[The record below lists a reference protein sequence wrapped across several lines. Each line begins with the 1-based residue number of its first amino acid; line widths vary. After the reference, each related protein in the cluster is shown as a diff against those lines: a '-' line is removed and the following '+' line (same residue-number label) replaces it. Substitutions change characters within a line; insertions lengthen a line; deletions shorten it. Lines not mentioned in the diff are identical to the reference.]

1 MKRLVLKIAILAVLC
16 MVVAG
21 CGKQGASAEEVLAT
35 QDSGTVVETA
45 EESSMEEVTEKE
57 DVEVASKEGNA
68 TDESQEAVVETA
80 EAKVAETETI
90 EETVAEAAGAEAG
103 KETLAGEA
111 STESAEAGTT
121 DEMPA
126 ESAETEQQASENG
139 AKKTF
144 AVTRFEEAKTLY
156 ATIALNIRR
165 GPGTDYEKA
174 GNLALADE
182 IKALGQADNGWYFF
196 MKNGEAVYASDA
208 YLSET
213 KPELPPLVAEA
224 PAQTAPTPQQ
234 VPAQAVAAP
243 AGVIMVGDSR
253 CVQMQEAVGGGGC
266 SWICENSKEY
276 TWFIEKAIPRF
287 DQYVGKGTKVVINM
301 GVNDPEHYKDY
312 VATVNAKAAEWAG
325 RGARTY
331 FVSVNPVW
339 ENPYTDQADVDTFN
353 ANVPGMLSGVTWIDT
368 SSWLNANG
376 YRLVDG
382 LHYDAPTYVN
392 IFNLIM
398 GSL

>member
-1 MKRLVLKIAILAVLC
+1 MKRLVKKTALLLVLC
-16 MVVAG
+16 LLFTGCAQQTPVTAEVAET
-21 CGKQGASAEEVLAT
+21 KSETVAE
-35 QDSGTVVETA
+35 STVEETTVEEKTA
-45 EESSMEEVTEKE
+45 EESAESATE
-57 DVEVASKEGNA
+57 
-68 TDESQEAVVETA
+68 TVVEDTA
-80 EAKVAETETI
+80 AESVEETTEAETTETETMP
-90 EETVAEAAGAEAG
+90 EETAVEDTAKTDGQP
-103 KETLAGEA
+103 
-111 STESAEAGTT
+111 TESGE
-121 DEMPA
+121 
-126 ESAETEQQASENG
+126 
-139 AKKTF
+139 KKLFT
-144 AVTRFEEAKTLY
+144 VTRFEEVKTLY
-156 ATIALNIRR
+156 ATIALNFRR
-165 GPGTDYEKA
+165 GPGTDYERA
-174 GNLALADE
+174 GSLSMAE
-182 IKALGQADNGWYFF
+182 EVMVLGQADTGWYFF
-196 MKNGEAVYASDA
+196 MKNGEAVYASDK
-208 YLSET
+208 YFSET
-213 KPELPPLVAEA
+213 KPELPPPA
-224 PAQTAPTPQQ
+224 PAQPTQQAPAQQ

-276 TWFIEKAIPRF
+276 TWFVERAIPRF

-312 VATVNAKAAEWAG
+312 VATVNAKAAEWAA

-339 ENPYTDQADVDTFN
+339 ENPYTAQADVDTFN

-376 YRLVDG
+376 YRLLDG

>member
-1 MKRLVLKIAILAVLC
+1 MKRVWKKCALLLVLSLLLC
-16 MVVAG
+16 G
-21 CGKQGASAEEVLAT
+21 CSQTAQPTGETVETEEV
-35 QDSGTVVETA
+35 SVVETSVEA
-45 EESSMEEVTEKE
+45 TEEVVEEAVSEEESVTEEKVFGETTEVVSEEETEESTDVAKEEEV
-57 DVEVASKEGNA
+57 
-68 TDESQEAVVETA
+68 EAG
-80 EAKVAETETI
+80 TI
-90 EETVAEAAGAEAG
+90 EEPK
-103 KETLAGEA
+103 KEIV
-111 STESAEAGTT
+111 
-121 DEMPA
+121 
-126 ESAETEQQASENG
+126 
-139 AKKTF
+139 
-144 AVTRFEEAKTLY
+144 VTPLEEPKTLY
-156 ATIALNIRR
+156 ATIALNVRR
-165 GPGTDYEKA
+165 GPSTDYEKA
-174 GNLALADE
+174 GSLAMADSVM
-182 IKALGQADNGWYFF
+182 ALGQADTGWYFF
-196 MKNGEAVYASDA
+196 MMDGQAVYASDK

-213 KPELPPLVAEA
+213 KPELPPSTPVQQA
-224 PAQTAPTPQQ
+224 PAAQQAPT
-234 VPAQAVAAP
+234 QAAVAP

-276 TWFIEKAIPRF
+276 TWFVEKAIPRF

-312 VATVNAKAAEWAG
+312 VATINAKAAEWTG

-331 FVSVNPVW
+331 LVSVNPVW
-339 ENPYTDQADVDTFN
+339 ENPYTAQEDVDTFN

-368 SSWLNANG
+368 SSWLTTNG

>member
-1 MKRLVLKIAILAVLC
+1 MKRLVKKTALLLALC
-16 MVVAG
+16 LVFTG
-21 CGKQGASAEEVLAT
+21 CAQQAPV
-35 QDSGTVVETA
+35 TA
-45 EESSMEEVTEKE
+45 E
-57 DVEVASKEGNA
+57 
-68 TDESQEAVVETA
+68 
-80 EAKVAETETI
+80 VAETES
-90 EETVAEAAGAEAG
+90 ETVADSTVEESVVPTTETGVEETEAESVEKTTEAETT
-103 KETLAGEA
+103 ETETTPEETAVEDEA
-111 STESAEAGTT
+111 KTNGQSAESG
-121 DEMPA
+121 
-126 ESAETEQQASENG
+126 EN
-139 AKKTF
+139 KSFT
-144 AVTRFEEAKTLY
+144 VTRFEEAKTLY
-156 ATIALNIRR
+156 ATIALNFRR
-165 GPGTDYEKA
+165 GPSTDYERA
-174 GNLALADE
+174 GSLSMAE
-182 IKALGQADNGWYFF
+182 EVTVLGQADTGWYFF
-196 MKNGEAVYASDA
+196 MKNGEAVYASDK
-208 YLSET
+208 YFSET
-213 KPELPPLVAEA
+213 KPELPPPA
-224 PAQTAPTPQQ
+224 PAQPTQQAPAQQ
-234 VPAQAVAAP
+234 GPAQAVAAP

-276 TWFIEKAIPRF
+276 TWFVERAIPRF

-312 VATVNAKAAEWAG
+312 VATVNAKAAEWAA

-339 ENPYTDQADVDTFN
+339 ENPYTAQADVDTFN

>member
-1 MKRLVLKIAILAVLC
+1 MKRVWKKSALLLVLSLFLCGCSQTAQPTGETAVTEE
-16 MVVAG
+16 
-21 CGKQGASAEEVLAT
+21 AS
-35 QDSGTVVETA
+35 VVETSVEATEEVA
-45 EESSMEEVTEKE
+45 EEAVSEEESVTEEKTLGE
-57 DVEVASKEGNA
+57 
-68 TDESQEAVVETA
+68 TTEAVTE
-80 EAKVAETETI
+80 EETEESKKKIVVTPL
-90 EETVAEAAGAEAG
+90 EE
-103 KETLAGEA
+103 
-111 STESAEAGTT
+111 
-121 DEMPA
+121 P
-126 ESAETEQQASENG
+126 
-139 AKKTF
+139 
-144 AVTRFEEAKTLY
+144 KTLY
-156 ATIALNIRR
+156 ATIALNVRR
-165 GPGTDYEKA
+165 GPSTDYEKA
-174 GNLALADE
+174 GSLAMADSVM
-182 IKALGQADNGWYFF
+182 ALGQADTGWYFF
-196 MKNGEAVYASDA
+196 MMDGQAVYASDK

-213 KPELPPLVAEA
+213 KPELQSPA
-224 PAQTAPTPQQ
+224 PATPVQQAQAAQQAPT
-234 VPAQAVAAP
+234 QAAVAP

-276 TWFIEKAIPRF
+276 TWFVEKGIPRF

-312 VATVNAKAAEWAG
+312 VATVNAKAAEWAA
-325 RGARTY
+325 RGAKTY

-339 ENPYTDQADVDTFN
+339 ENPYTAQEDVDTFN